1 MACWSSLGSSEDFW
15 RIIFFSSKILM
26 ASTICSSFVVLA
38 LLIEIFDLLSSEERC
53 KNLINQLNDLFVVKF
68 PPHQLLKMFLKLFML
83 NLELQVHLD
92 LFLLKSPLDTRKL
105 VPITLELVEMAK
117 INLVLDSLITVR
129 FLRWSL
135 RSAEDG
141 GPSWSGTDSTSAGFG
156 ASPFPY
162 WWWPFLSFPVESRLL
177 V

>member
-1 MACWSSLGSSEDFW
+1 
-15 RIIFFSSKILM
+15 M
-26 ASTICSSFVVLA
+26 ASSICSSFVVLA

-68 PPHQLLKMFLKLFML
+68 APHQLLKMFLKLFML

-105 VPITLELVEMAK
+105 VPITLELVKMAK

-129 FLRWSL
+129 FLR
-135 RSAEDG
+135 
-141 GPSWSGTDSTSAGFG
+141 
-156 ASPFPY
+156 
-162 WWWPFLSFPVESRLL
+162 
-177 V
+177 